1 LVFAPEQISFMKK
14 PFTFIIAGLL
24 YSFISTAQTKVH
36 VEDASKILVR
46 PSLFATKFRA
56 ADFLKVQKAN
66 LLCSIRAALL
76 QIIN

>member
-1 LVFAPEQISFMKK
+1 MKK
-14 PFTFIIAGLL
+14 PFTFIKAGFL

-56 ADFLKVQKAN
+56 ADFLKIQKAD
-66 LLCSIRAALL
+66 LLCSISAVLL
-76 QIIN
+76 EIIN